1 MIQTNKDKI
10 VQMAVMAEVN
20 HPSTR
25 RGYRLTYDGKP
36 FIGHGMSGLKYN
48 VTVGDPT
55 HGIAEGE
62 HVEPG
67 LSMTNPN
74 RTESTALGVLACIG
88 NQVTAATGDAKDAQG
103 YITGKHGAFMT
114 WFPPED
120 HQKITPGDK
129 MRIKAWGTGLQIK
142 GYEETVKVNKIDPEL
157 LEKMGITIKDGKL
170 VVPVTKEYPP
180 WIMGSGYGMWPVTI
194 DYDIQTTCPE
204 ANEELN
210 LKDIKFGDIVALKDQ
225 LNWWGRGYYEG
236 AITIGIVIHG
246 WSNEAGHGPG
256 VTTILSAKPGVIQPT
271 TDPQANITKYLG
283 IT

>member
-10 VQMAVMAEVN
+10 VQMAVMAQVN

-25 RGYRLTYDGKP
+25 RGYRLSYDGKP

-48 VTVGDPT
+48 VTVGDST

-74 RTESTALGVLACIG
+74 QGESTALGVLACIG
-88 NQVTAATGDAKDAQG
+88 NKVTAATGDAKDAQG
-103 YITGKHGAFMT
+103 YITGKHGAFIA
-114 WFPPED
+114 WFPPDD
-120 HQKITPGDK
+120 HQKMTPGDK

-157 LEKMGITIKDGKL
+157 LEKMGITIKDRKL

-210 LKDIKFGDIVALKDQ
+210 LKDIRFGDIVALKDQ
-225 LNWWGRGYYEG
+225 LNWWGRGYYQG
-236 AITIGIVIHG
+236 ATTIGIVIHG

-256 VTTILSAKPGVIQPT
+256 VTTILSAKPGVIQPK